1 MQYPEFTLAH
11 MLRNAVERNAQQVAI
26 VDGQQQYSYR
36 DLWSSATR
44 LARAFREQGVRRGE
58 RVGIYLD
65 KSWDAV
71 VAICATAQ
79 AGAAF
84 VIINPLLKTAQVQ
97 HIMSN
102 CCIRV
107 LVTEAHKVSGVT
119 FPQIEVTF
127 YRGESVP
134 PASWPGRMVS
144 LSAAVQASQPE
155 SMEIA
160 ATESD
165 LASII
170 YTSGSTGLPKGIML
184 THRNLV
190 AGAQIVTAYLEN
202 TPEERVLSLL
212 PFSFD
217 YGLNQLTS
225 MIRVGGTLVL
235 QRSLLTGDILERLRS
250 QAITGLAGV
259 PSLWV
264 LLLQGRRSIEQDP
277 LPSLRYLTN
286 SGGTIPT
293 THFQEIRRLFPGV
306 KLYLMY
312 GLTEAFRSAYLPPSE
327 VERGPTCIGRAI
339 PNTDLW
345 VVNKDGQE
353 CAAGEVGEL
362 VHRGPTV
369 SLGYWGDEERTRKVF
384 RPNPFAVPE
393 TQARD
398 IVAFSGDLVRRDSDG
413 YLYFVGRRDEL
424 IKTQGYR
431 VSPQEV
437 EDLLCSAPQVWEA
450 AAFGQADETLGQRI
464 VAVVSLK
471 NGAQSGALEIHRW
484 CSERAPHY
492 LVPRDIHV
500 VPELPKTPT
509 GKIDRSALKDAY
521 THA

>member
-11 MLRNAVERNAQQVAI
+11 MLRNAVERNPQQVAI
-26 VDGQQQYSYR
+26 VDGKHSYSYEE
-36 DLWSSATR
+36 LWRSAAR
-44 LARAFREQGVRRGE
+44 LARALREEGVRRGE
-58 RVGIYLD
+58 RVGIYLE

-79 AGAAF
+79 LGAAF
-84 VIINPLLKTAQVQ
+84 VVINPLLKETQVR
-97 HIMSN
+97 HITTN

-107 LVTEAHKVSGVT
+107 LVAEAHKVSGAAL
-119 FPQIEVTF
+119 PQIDVLF
-127 YRGESVP
+127 YRGESAMA
-134 PASWPGRMVS
+134 PAWPGRALAFAGAIETS
-144 LSAAVQASQPE
+144 RELPE
-155 SMEIA
+155 IS

-184 THRNLV
+184 TQRNLV
-190 AGAQIVTAYLEN
+190 AGAQIVTSYLEN

-225 MIRVGGTLVL
+225 MLRVGGTLVL
-235 QRSLLTGDILERLRS
+235 QRSLLTGDILESLRS

-277 LPSLRYLTN
+277 LVNLRYLTN
-286 SGGTIPT
+286 SGGAIPT
-293 THFQEIRRLFPGV
+293 AHFQELRRLFPSV

-312 GLTEAFRSAYLPPSE
+312 GLTEAFRSTYLPPAE
-327 VERGPTCIGRAI
+327 LDRGPTCIGRAI

-353 CAAGEVGEL
+353 CEVGEVGEL

-369 SLGYWGDEERTRKVF
+369 SLGYWGDAERTQRVF

-393 TQARD
+393 TRARD
-398 IVAFSGDLVRRDSDG
+398 IVAFSGDLVRRDQNG

-450 AAFGQADETLGQRI
+450 AAFGQSDDTLGQRI
-464 VAVVSLK
+464 VAVVSLR
-471 NGAQSGALEIHRW
+471 NGTETGPGEIHRW
-484 CSERAPHY
+484 CSQRAPHY
-492 LVPRDIHV
+492 LIPRTIHIL
-500 VPELPKTPT
+500 PELPKTPT

-521 THA
+521 AVA